1 MENTFRKKGLF
12 TMCTFHLVYFLNIS
26 GMVNRVFVQYKVE
39 LLQLPSGEAI

>member
-1 MENTFRKKGLF
+1 MENAFHKKGLF

-26 GMVNRVFVQYKVE
+26 GMVNRVFVRYKVE